1 MKEKSEMQPSLIAI
15 TITDRFF
22 GILNKIP
29 YVAFYARTRG
39 WEFIL
44 SWLHR
49 ITGLLLILYL
59 GFHLITLSALSI
71 PGEYDAKM
79 ALFSSPLIVFFEW
92 LLAIPVIF
100 HAVNGGRLML
110 YEIYGYRDDK
120 VMIQW
125 LFAVAAAYVCLLAV
139 FMLLGNQSVSPIFYW
154 LTVFMIA
161 VMGGYAFLAR
171 IWRTGHSRFWKF
183 QRVSGVFLLA
193 MIPAHFLFMHLNPA
207 VGKDSAVIIARLQNF
222 FVKIVDLAMVLAV
235 VYHGG
240 YGLFSVGRD
249 YIASRTLHILMTVLV
264 VAVMVLSAWIGL
276 KMIVRVQASYE
287 TVAGGRSPV
296 GWQIYRIVI

>member
-1 MKEKSEMQPSLIAI
+1 MNARSEMQTSL
-15 TITDRFF
+15 TSVKITDRIF

-29 YVAFYARTRG
+29 FVAFYAKTRG

-44 SWLHR
+44 SWSHR
-49 ITGLLLILYL
+49 ITGLLLLVYL
-59 GFHLITLSALSI
+59 WFHLITLSALSI

-110 YEIYGYRDDK
+110 FEFYGYRDDSA
-120 VMIQW
+120 MIRW
-125 LFAVAAAYVCLLAV
+125 SFAVSAAYLCLLAV
-139 FMLLGNQSVSPIFYW
+139 FMLLGNQSVSPIFFW

-161 VMGGYAFLAR
+161 VICGYAFSAR
-171 IWRTGHSRFWKF
+171 IWRLGHSPFWKF
-183 QRVSGVFLLA
+183 QRVSAVFLLV

-207 VGKDSAVIIARLQNF
+207 AGKDSAVIILRMQNF

-235 VYHGG
+235 VYHAG
-240 YGLFSVGRD
+240 YGLFSVGKD
-249 YIASRTLHILMTVLV
+249 YIVSRRLQILMTVLV
-264 VAVMVLSAWIGL
+264 ASVVVSSAWIGL
-276 KMIVRVQASYE
+276 KIIIRV
-287 TVAGGRSPV
+287 
-296 GWQIYRIVI
+296 

>member
-1 MKEKSEMQPSLIAI
+1 MQTSL
-15 TITDRFF
+15 TSVKITDRIF

-29 YVAFYARTRG
+29 FVAFYAKTRG

-44 SWLHR
+44 SWSHR
-49 ITGLLLILYL
+49 ITGLLLLVYL
-59 GFHLITLSALSI
+59 WFHLITLSALSI

-110 YEIYGYRDDK
+110 FEFYGYRDDSA
-120 VMIQW
+120 MIRW
-125 LFAVAAAYVCLLAV
+125 SFAVSAAYLCLLAV
-139 FMLLGNQSVSPIFYW
+139 FMLLGNQSVSPIFFW

-161 VMGGYAFLAR
+161 VICGYAFSAR
-171 IWRTGHSRFWKF
+171 IWRLGHSPFWKF
-183 QRVSGVFLLA
+183 QRVSAVFLLV

-207 VGKDSAVIIARLQNF
+207 AGKDSAVIILRMQNF

-235 VYHGG
+235 VYHAG
-240 YGLFSVGRD
+240 YGLFSVGKD
-249 YIASRTLHILMTVLV
+249 YIVSRRLQILMTVLV
-264 VAVMVLSAWIGL
+264 ASVVVSSAWIGL
-276 KMIVRVQASYE
+276 KIIIRV
-287 TVAGGRSPV
+287 
-296 GWQIYRIVI
+296 